1 MGLSLSPLMGN
12 IYMEYL
18 KLIATGM
25 YPLKS
30 PIQYRYV
37 DDMFILWSHQE
48 NKQALINCVK
58 PMKPLR
64 QFIMEKETEKHLF
77 FLDGQIT

>member
-12 IYMEYL
+12 IYLEYF

-48 NKQALINCVK
+48 NKQALIKCEANKTFKTVYNGK
-58 PMKPLR
+58 R
-64 QFIMEKETEKHLF
+64 N
-77 FLDGQIT
+77 